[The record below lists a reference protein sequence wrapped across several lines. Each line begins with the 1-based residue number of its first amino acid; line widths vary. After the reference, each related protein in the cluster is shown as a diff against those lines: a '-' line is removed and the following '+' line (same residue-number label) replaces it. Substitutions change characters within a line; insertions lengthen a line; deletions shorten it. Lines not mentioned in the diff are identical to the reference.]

1 MLDELDYERWVAC
14 EYRPAGG
21 TLAGLGWARPHGIDP
36 GARTAGAVT
45 GITLPRATRRRHS
58 EDGLNPSAVGT
69 VEAVAVPG
77 RPPARPE
84 VPQTPALADMRQIL
98 VTNDDGIEAEG
109 LRALADALAAL
120 GRVTVVAP
128 AEQSSAVG
136 HGLTLRRP
144 LELREAAP
152 GWHSVDGTP
161 ADCVNIAA
169 SEVLGGAPDLVVSGI
184 NDGLNIGDDVTYSGT
199 VAGALEGVL
208 LGAPAIAV
216 SLQRSQR
223 MDYAGGGYIARQLA
237 EAVLFEGLPAPHAAE
252 RQHPAHDS
260 PRHPHHGA
268 GEPAPDVRHDRLRR
282 GGTNVGPHRLR
293 AARLG
298 AERAVRPRGH
308 SGRLGLRH
316 AAASRLDQ
324 PRRPRRRRISRRI
337 GRG

>member
-1 MLDELDYERWVAC
+1 
-14 EYRPAGG
+14 
-21 TLAGLGWARPHGIDP
+21 
-36 GARTAGAVT
+36 
-45 GITLPRATRRRHS
+45 
-58 EDGLNPSAVGT
+58 
-69 VEAVAVPG
+69 
-77 RPPARPE
+77 
-84 VPQTPALADMRQIL
+84 MRQIL

-144 LELREAAP
+144 LELREVAP

-169 SEVLGGAPDLVVSGI
+169 SEVLDGVPDLVVSGI

-216 SLQRSQR
+216 SQQRSQR

-237 EAVLFEGLPAPHAAE
+237 EAVLFEGLPRRTLLNVNIPRTIPRGIRITVQASRRQTFGTTGAAGAGRTSVRIDSAQLDWEPNERSDYEAIRGGWVSVSPLHPDWTNHAA
-252 RQHPAHDS
+252 
-260 PRHPHHGA
+260 
-268 GEPAPDVRHDRLRR
+268 
-282 GGTNVGPHRLR
+282 
-293 AARLG
+293 LG
-298 AERAVRPRGH
+298 AVEFLAESDEVEVR
-308 SGRLGLRH
+308 
-316 AAASRLDQ
+316 
-324 PRRPRRRRISRRI
+324 
-337 GRG
+337 

>member
-1 MLDELDYERWVAC
+1 
-14 EYRPAGG
+14 
-21 TLAGLGWARPHGIDP
+21 
-36 GARTAGAVT
+36 
-45 GITLPRATRRRHS
+45 
-58 EDGLNPSAVGT
+58 
-69 VEAVAVPG
+69 
-77 RPPARPE
+77 
-84 VPQTPALADMRQIL
+84 MRQIL

-144 LELREAAP
+144 LELREVAP

-169 SEVLGGAPDLVVSGI
+169 SEVLGGVPDLVASGI

-199 VAGALEGVL
+199 VAGALEGTL

-237 EAVLFEGLPAPHAAE
+237 EAVLFEGLPRRTLLNVNIPRTIPRGIRITVQASRRQTFGTTGAAGAGRTSVRIDSAQLDWEPNERSDYEAVRGGWVSVTPLHPDWTNHAA
-252 RQHPAHDS
+252 
-260 PRHPHHGA
+260 
-268 GEPAPDVRHDRLRR
+268 
-282 GGTNVGPHRLR
+282 
-293 AARLG
+293 LG
-298 AERAVRPRGH
+298 AVEFLAESDEVEVR
-308 SGRLGLRH
+308 
-316 AAASRLDQ
+316 
-324 PRRPRRRRISRRI
+324 
-337 GRG
+337 